1 MMREEQ
7 EWDNGATGTNKE
19 KSKKILK
26 IWGTTFFLLLDRLSQ
41 NENKNDY
48 LAELTYKIA
57 EKALARP

>member
-26 IWGTTFFLLLDRLSQ
+26 IWGTTFFLLLDRLG
-41 NENKNDY
+41 
-48 LAELTYKIA
+48 
-57 EKALARP
+57 